1 MSLKPPCPC
10 CTTLEAKSGD
20 ACPVCGYRGAVAEQ
34 AAGPEDSAAYTTAH
48 YATLTGRNAL
58 PARYLE
64 PKLAD
69 RIANLRPLLRVD
81 MRILE
86 VGCAEG
92 QLGARLKAE
101 ARLHYTGIE
110 PSRDADAAAGVL
122 DAVYVD
128 SSALL
133 PCADESRFDA
143 ILAFHVL
150 EHIPDPAAE
159 LARWARLVRPD
170 GWLMIEVP
178 HGGGHPDLARDLNA
192 EHLHQFTTAAL
203 ACLLQRC
210 NFETMAASRGHFESP
225 VYTDSLRVLAR
236 PTLTDV
242 ARRERLVARFRRQIP
257 GLFAVYGLGGDFRCY
272 VQPVLGQLPVQV
284 LIDSDPQRAGQA
296 VNGLKVETYS
306 PARHRSLP
314 ILVCSLRH
322 EESILA
328 ALQRAGHSAERI
340 HLLADIYNPQAARA

>member
-1 MSLKPPCPC
+1 VSPKLPCPC
-10 CTTLEAKSGD
+10 CATSEAETGD
-20 ACPVCGYRGAVAEQ
+20 PCPVCGYRRCVAEPTV
-34 AAGPEDSAAYTTAH
+34 GPANSASFTKAH

-64 PKLAD
+64 RKLAD
-69 RIANLRPLLRVD
+69 RIANLRTLLRAD

-92 QLGARLKAE
+92 QLGACLKAE
-101 ARLHYTGIE
+101 AKLHYTGIE
-110 PSRDADAAAGVL
+110 PSRDAAAAAGVL

-133 PCADESRFDA
+133 PCADECRFDA

-150 EHIPDPAAE
+150 EHIPDPATE
-159 LARWARLVRPD
+159 LARWANLVRPD

-203 ACLLQRC
+203 ASLLQRSG
-210 NFETMAASRGHFESP
+210 FETMAVSRGHFESP

-236 PTLTDV
+236 PMVTDA
-242 ARRERLVARFRRQIP
+242 ARRERLIARFHRHLP
-257 GLFAVYGLGGDFRCY
+257 GPFAVYGLGGDFRSY
-272 VQPVLGQLPVQV
+272 VQPVLGQLPVPA
-284 LIDSDPQRAGQA
+284 LIDSDPQRAGQT
-296 VNGLKVETYS
+296 VNGLKVENYS
-306 PARHRSLP
+306 AARHRSLP

-328 ALQRAGHSAERI
+328 ALQRAGHAAERI
-340 HLLADIYNPQAARA
+340 HLLADIFNSEPADA